1 MLLLEVR
8 GAEVGG
14 QEGSEVRKLSD
25 NSRLSFQGGALCLSG
40 SRDRNVN
47 LWDLR
52 HLGKDP
58 SRVLVKALGTQ
69 GNSTHK
75 VSTLGWHK
83 SRLGGGCCR
92 GGRILMSD
100 CIDLTLP
107 LLLV

>member
-1 MLLLEVR
+1 MLLLQVR

-14 QEGSEVRKLSD
+14 QEGQEVRNLND
-25 NSRLSFQGGALCLSG
+25 NSRLSFQGGTLCLSG

-52 HLGKDP
+52 HLGKEP

-75 VSTLGWHK
+75 VSN
-83 SRLGGGCCR
+83 LGGHKTGWE
-92 GGRILMSD
+92 GAAAGIGF
-100 CIDLTLP
+100 
-107 LLLV
+107 